1 MDNKKMN
8 TEIEYEF
15 FDGTTAR
22 LTLAFYLLY
31 QLKAKNRALYDKYN
45 KIMTGGL
52 KDEFDMITVLY
63 TAYVCANMFSDTE
76 LLDEDVFMLMCGAD
90 HVGVAN
96 AFKELTTPKNSKAS
110 VSRS

>member
-8 TEIEYEF
+8 TELEFEF
-15 FDGTTAR
+15 FDGTTTK

-52 KDEFDMITVLY
+52 KDEFDMIAVLY
-63 TAYVCANMFSDTE
+63 TAYVCANMSEAELMTE
-76 LLDEDVFMLMCGAD
+76 EEFMMKCGSD

-96 AFKELTTPKNSKAS
+96 AFKDLTTPKNSAAS
-110 VSRS
+110 GNRS

>member
-1 MDNKKMN
+1 MDAKKLN
-8 TEIEYEF
+8 TMLEYEF
-15 FDGTTAR
+15 CDGTTAN

-52 KDEFDMITVLY
+52 KDEFDMITILY
-63 TAYVCANMFSDTE
+63 AAYVCANLNEAEIMTE
-76 LLDEDVFMLMCGAD
+76 EEFMMKCGSD

-96 AFKELTTPKNSKAS
+96 AFKDLTTPKNSVAS
-110 VSRS
+110 GKHS

>member
-1 MDNKKMN
+1 MDNKKLN
-8 TEIEYEF
+8 TVLEF
-15 FDGTTAR
+15 TFYDGTTAN

-63 TAYVCANMFSDTE
+63 TAYACANLNEVEVMTE
-76 LLDEDVFMLMCGAD
+76 EDFMMKCGSD

-96 AFKELTTPKNSKAS
+96 AFRDLTTPKNSKGS
-110 VSRS
+110 GSRS